1 MNRMIPRFPRR
12 NATGS
17 TLVVVL
23 ILLLVMTLLGLTV
36 IRSTLLEERM
46 SANLYDRSLAFQ
58 STEFALRQA
67 EEAIKN
73 SVLNSLNIGYNCSPA
88 SGNACAAIPSNAFT
102 GNIAGCAAG
111 TSECWTT
118 APSPGQALAVG
129 APQYYIQYMG
139 QRDSTDALGLGDSAN
154 MNQYG
159 GGGGIPLESFY
170 RVTARSNDP
179 SIALDRAVVVL
190 QTTVTVK

>member
-1 MNRMIPRFPRR
+1 MIASSMRR
-12 NATGS
+12 ARQAGS
-17 TLVVVL
+17 ALMVVL
-23 ILLLVMTLLGLTV
+23 ILLLVMTLLGLAV

-67 EEAIKN
+67 EEAIKS
-73 SVLNSLNIGYNCSPA
+73 SVLNSLSIGYNCSA
-88 SGNACAAIPSNAFT
+88 SSGNTCAAIPSNAFT
-102 GNIAGCAAG
+102 GNVSGCAAG
-111 TSECWTT
+111 ASECWVAAT
-118 APSPGQALAVG
+118 SPDQALAVG
-129 APQYYIQYMG
+129 VPQYYIQYMG
-139 QRDSTDALGLGDSAN
+139 QRDSTDELGLGDSAN
-154 MNQYG
+154 SNQYG

-179 SIALDRAVVVL
+179 SLATNRAVVVL

>member
-1 MNRMIPRFPRR
+1 MSRALSVFARR
-12 NATGS
+12 GSRGS

-67 EEAIKN
+67 EEAIKA
-73 SVLNSLNIGYNCSPA
+73 SSLTASSIGYDCSPA
-88 SGNACAAIPSNAFT
+88 AGNTCGAIPSNAYT
-102 GNIAGCAAG
+102 GNVSGCAVN
-111 TSECWTT
+111 TSECWVT
-118 APSPGQALAVG
+118 ALNPGQALSVG

-154 MNQYG
+154 TNQYG

-179 SIALDRAVVVL
+179 SLAVDRAVVVL